1 MGSQNTLAAAV
12 TAFLLAFVSPANAVP
27 ITVLAVGSGN
37 SSGPASVEFTINYAA
52 GLPGDVQT
60 IRSITFD
67 LTTPGHDTNAY
78 FQNNAVVL
86 LNPYNIQHSFDYA
99 NVRAGILRVNF
110 GSLYFDS
117 GESFKF

>member
-86 LNPYNIQHSFDYA
+86 LNSVQYSTFF
-99 NVRAGILRVNF
+99 RLRERK
-110 GSLYFDS
+110 GWHTK
-117 GESFKF
+117 GELWLSVF